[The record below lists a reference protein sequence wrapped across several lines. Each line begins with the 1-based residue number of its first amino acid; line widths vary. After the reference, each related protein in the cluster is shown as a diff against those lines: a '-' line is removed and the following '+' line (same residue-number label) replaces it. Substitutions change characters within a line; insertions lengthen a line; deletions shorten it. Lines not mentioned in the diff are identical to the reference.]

1 MKTRMRV
8 AATTLIAAG
17 VLAGCSN
24 TTTGTVAQTTEPG
37 PPLSS
42 PASPDSPTAMPGI
55 PGLPQIPGMPDF
67 KIPGLPG
74 STPVPEVPAPPNAT
88 TMTCSEYQGL
98 DEATRLAVIKAILS
112 EQAGGGIDE
121 PWVAQIMADAMCQ
134 ILPSSPVRDAVM
146 GPAG

>member
-8 AATTLIAAG
+8 AATALIAAG

-42 PASPDSPTAMPGI
+42 PATPDAPTGLPAI

-98 DEATRLAVIKAILS
+98 DEATRLAVIKAILA
-112 EQAGGGIDE
+112 EQASGIDE

-134 ILPSSPVRDAVM
+134 ILPDSPVRDAVL
-146 GPAG
+146 GPGG